1 MSEDTGFEFFPVC
14 DVATGTLHWVD
25 VVDSGL
31 SGLAVAEDAL
41 VHDLGWLEQMAADST
56 LSFALRGL
64 TKPGNTADRLLELLR
79 SHRLDPG
86 RIQLELSSSEL
97 QGDPAACASVSELY
111 SRGFRLSVGAFLTD
125 DAGFWTL
132 SNPHIHAIKCDWNHL
147 MRLESSELRQRF
159 LKGLIGLCEALRKQL
174 VVAGVDCDTV
184 LQQLVALGVKL
195 VQGRAVAGP
204 YKDAGF
210 LTDLPSL
217 A

>member
-1 MSEDTGFEFFPVC
+1 MAEDTGFEFFPVC

-41 VHDLGWLEQMAADST
+41 VHGLGWLEQMAAEHT

-64 TKPGNTADRLLELLR
+64 AKPGDTMARLQELIRSQRLE
-79 SHRLDPG
+79 PG

-97 QGDPAACASVSELY
+97 QGDPAACATVSELY
-111 SRGFRLSVGAFLTD
+111 SQGFRLSVGAFLTD

-132 SNPHIHAIKCDWNHL
+132 SNPHIHAVKCDWNHL
-147 MRLESSELRQRF
+147 TRLESPELRQRF

-174 VVAGVDCDTV
+174 VIAGVDCNTV
-184 LQQLVALGVKL
+184 LSQVAALGVQL
-195 VQGRAVAGP
+195 VQGKAVAGP

-210 LTDLPSL
+210 LSDLPTL